1 MIRREDAREWGRPA
15 TIGAPPPRVLGRRRS
30 TGAETGEAVW
40 VWGSIGC
47 DNSSGRELAIGV
59 TAFWKASLMSDS

>member
-1 MIRREDAREWGRPA
+1 M
-15 TIGAPPPRVLGRRRS
+15 
-30 TGAETGEAVW
+30 W